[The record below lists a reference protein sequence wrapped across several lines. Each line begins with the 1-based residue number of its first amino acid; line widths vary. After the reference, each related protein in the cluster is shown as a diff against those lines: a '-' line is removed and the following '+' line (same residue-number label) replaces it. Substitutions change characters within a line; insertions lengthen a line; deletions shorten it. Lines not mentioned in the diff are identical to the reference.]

1 MKSMIGKFQA
11 FMNGEN
17 QIIRRKPRLN
27 LYDLATS
34 MSKGRFNKPYEEL
47 SKSELHEI
55 LKDISE
61 LTTYQ

>member
-1 MKSMIGKFQA
+1 MLGKFQA

-17 QIIRRKPRLN
+17 QFRRKPRLN

-47 SKSELHEI
+47 TKGELHEI
-55 LKDISE
+55 LKDIAE
-61 LTTYQ
+61 LTAYR